1 MNKDKRK
8 VISISLAVFAVLL
21 AALFMN
27 VENSKTVTAILIV
40 PLALL
45 TFFAIKRRSSLSINK
60 RDVLILMSIMAVI
73 YVALKEM
80 TGIYFGFYYNP
91 YYVNFERLIAVI
103 IPTAVIIIATEVI
116 RYVVLA
122 QKIKAASVITYLS
135 CVLAEVL
142 IYSNIA
148 GITNFNRFMD
158 LVGLTLFP
166 AISANVFYHYVSK
179 NYGMF
184 PNIVFRLISTL
195 YIYFVPTSTGI
206 KDALDSCIRI
216 ILPIAMLTFVSAM
229 FEKKQKKAVQRGKK
243 AGFVGTALTVV
254 FIVSVAMLISCQFR
268 FGALVIA
275 TDSMTGE
282 INKGDMI
289 IYERYD
295 GQQIEEGQVIVFSK
309 NDSLIVHRVVR
320 IENING
326 ETRYYTKGDANP
338 DEDGEYRTESDL
350 VGLTDVKVA
359 YIGYPTLWLRE
370 LITN

>member
-8 VISISLAVFAVLL
+8 VLLISLAIFAVLL
-21 AALFMN
+21 IALFVN
-27 VENSKTVTAILIV
+27 VGNSKIVTALLLV
-40 PLALL
+40 PFAVL

-60 RDVLILMSIMAVI
+60 RDVLLLTTVLAVI
-73 YVALKEM
+73 YVGLKEM
-80 TGIYFGFYYNP
+80 SGIYFGFYKNP
-91 YYVNFERLIAVI
+91 YYVNTKLLLDTV
-103 IPTAVIIIATEVI
+103 IPTLLIIIAAEVI
-116 RYVVLA
+116 RYVILA
-122 QKIKAASVITYLS
+122 QKIKLASVITYFS

-148 GITNFNRFMD
+148 GIYSFNRFMD

-166 AISANVFYHYVSK
+166 ALSANVFYHYLSK

-184 PNIVFRLISTL
+184 PNVVFRVITTL
-195 YIYFVPTSTGI
+195 YVYFVPTATGM
-206 KDALDSCIRI
+206 KDALDSCIKI
-216 ILPIAMLTFVSAM
+216 ILPIAMYAFISAM
-229 FEKKQKKAVQRGKK
+229 FEKKPKKAIQPIKK
-243 AGFVGTALTVV
+243 LGVFATVITFVFV
-254 FIVSVAMLISCQFR
+254 ISIAMLISNQFR

-289 IYERYD
+289 IYEKYD
-295 GQQIEEGQVIVFSK
+295 DQQIKEGQVIVFSDQ
-309 NDSLIVHRVVR
+309 DSLIVHRVVK
-320 IENING
+320 IETING
-326 ETRYYTKGDANP
+326 ETRYYTKGDFN
-338 DEDGEYRTESDL
+338 EDMDAGYRTDVNI